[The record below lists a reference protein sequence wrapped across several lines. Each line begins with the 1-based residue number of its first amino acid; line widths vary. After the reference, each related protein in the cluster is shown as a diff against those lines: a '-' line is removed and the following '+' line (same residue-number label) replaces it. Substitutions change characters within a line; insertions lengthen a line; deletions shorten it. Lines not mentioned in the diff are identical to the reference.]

1 LRGSRQ
7 FLLKAKFMN
16 ESNTALAVRR
26 SSRVPVSLPILVTS
40 LDPKAQFSE
49 VCETMVVSAHG
60 CAMRSKTKV
69 DTGVRLRF
77 RSREG
82 RDTTA
87 QVVYCRPI
95 GVENQGWMLGAR
107 LEQPDNFWGVRNCPK
122 DWVAAAVPSG
132 TVSTPAVRTLTP
144 AVSRAR
150 KQEPEPNN
158 GASQLAEEMVKHL
171 IAESVRPLQAEVTA
185 IREKLQR
192 REGNPSRLEVSLA
205 SIPAELQQQLEVRL
219 RNGLEPKIVEE
230 VRQRSAQL
238 LAEAGNAIG
247 NKTKEAQEN
256 FSRRLSDE
264 HRALEQRGQ
273 EIAKQISAGT
283 QERLRASSLEFERK
297 LEDGGNRLKR
307 LSQEL
312 LEFLQSSLND
322 EHNARRGE
330 LEELRATFAAE
341 SERFHQQT
349 ENLSG
354 RIGKL
359 DESVRSL
366 ESGLDERLSLMCSR
380 TIRETRSELESVA
393 GAIVSDATSRGTESL
408 EKELNQSCDKI
419 KAVQIQTV
427 ASVTESLDRKAQ
439 DALLA
444 FEKSMDSLAKVSV
457 ERWRMKLATALGALA
472 KNFGEEFQSE

>member
-1 LRGSRQ
+1 
-7 FLLKAKFMN
+7 MN

-49 VCETMVVSAHG
+49 VCETMVVNAHG
-60 CAMRSKTKV
+60 CAMRSKTKI
-69 DTGVRLRF
+69 DNGVRLRF

-87 QVVYCRPI
+87 QVVYCRPM
-95 GVENQGWMLGAR
+95 GVESQGWMLGAR

-122 DWVAAAVPSG
+122 DWVAAAVPAVP
-132 TVSTPAVRTLTP
+132 VSNPAVRTVTP
-144 AVSRAR
+144 VVSRAR
-150 KQEPEPNN
+150 KQEPEATN
-158 GASQLAEEMVKHL
+158 GAAQMSEETVKHI
-171 IAESVRPLQAEVTA
+171 IAESVLPLQAEITA

-192 REGNPSRLEVSLA
+192 KEGNPSRLEVSLA
-205 SIPAELQQQLEVRL
+205 SIPAELQQQLELRL
-219 RNGLEPKIVEE
+219 RKGLEPKMLEE

-238 LAEAGNAIG
+238 LSEAETAIG
-247 NKTKEAQEN
+247 NQTREAQER

-264 HRALEQRGQ
+264 HQTLEQRGQ

-283 QERLRASSLEFERK
+283 QERLRTSSLEFERK
-297 LEDGGNRLKR
+297 LEDSGNRLKR

-312 LEFLQSSLND
+312 LEFLQSRLND
-322 EHNARRGE
+322 EHNARRGD
-330 LEELRATFAAE
+330 LEELRTTFAAE
-341 SERFHQQT
+341 SERLHQQT
-349 ENLSG
+349 ESFSA

-393 GAIVSDATSRGTESL
+393 AAIVSDATSRGTESL
-408 EKELNQSCDKI
+408 EKELNQACDRI
-419 KAVQIQTV
+419 KAMQTQTV
-427 ASVTESLDRKAQ
+427 ASVTESLDRQAQ
-439 DALLA
+439 EALQT
-444 FEKSMDSLAKVSV
+444 FKKSMDSLAKVSV
-457 ERWRMKLATALGALA
+457 ERWRLKLATALSALA